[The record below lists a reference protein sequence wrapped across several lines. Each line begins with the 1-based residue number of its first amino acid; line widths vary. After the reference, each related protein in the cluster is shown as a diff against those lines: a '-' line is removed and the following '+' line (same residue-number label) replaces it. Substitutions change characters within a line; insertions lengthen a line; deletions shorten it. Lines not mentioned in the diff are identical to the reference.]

1 MSFRH
6 DGKKAHGWQ
15 RWCDMHRDE
24 LIRAGVP
31 DFVLQTEFHWL
42 RFLEE
47 GYDQWTGW
55 SPTQMLSPDRA
66 RILHSL
72 ILREYGNEQ
81 YKSFLRD
88 IEVFLE
94 KSST

>member
-1 MSFRH
+1 
-6 DGKKAHGWQ
+6 
-15 RWCDMHRDE
+15 
-24 LIRAGVP
+24 
-31 DFVLQTEFHWL
+31 
-42 RFLEE
+42 
-47 GYDQWTGW
+47 
-55 SPTQMLSPDRA
+55 
-66 RILHSL
+66 LHSL